1 MSGNSDN
8 KMIEEKQLSSDSND
22 QASVNGNETPGK
34 GPANGGAGQQDTR
47 ADETPE
53 ENIQEDADQS
63 VEKLMQEI
71 EVLKK
76 LADEHKDNAL
86 RARADLENMRKRTI
100 RDVENAH
107 KYALE
112 KFVDELLPVL
122 DSLELGI
129 SASNT
134 AEDIESLRE
143 GMDLTCK
150 KFASTLEK
158 FGVKVIDP
166 QGEKFNPELHEAVTM
181 QEQEGMAPGTVISV
195 MQKGYELNGRLVR
208 PAMVMVAK

>member
-166 QGEKFNPELHEAVTM
+166 QGEKFNPELHEAVSM

>member
-22 QASVNGNETPGK
+22 QASVNGNETPGE

-166 QGEKFNPELHEAVTM
+166 QGEKFNPELHEAVSM

>member
-1 MSGNSDN
+1 MSGNSEN
-8 KMIEEKQLSSDSND
+8 KMVKEKQPSSDSND
-22 QASVNGNETPGK
+22 QASVNENETPSE

-166 QGEKFNPELHEAVTM
+166 QGEKFNPELHEAVSM

>member
-22 QASVNGNETPGK
+22 QASVNENETLGE
-34 GPANGGAGQQDTR
+34 GPANGKAGQQDTR

-53 ENIQEDADQS
+53 ENIHEDADQS

-129 SASNT
+129 SASST

-166 QGEKFNPELHEAVTM
+166 QGEKFNPELHEAVSM

>member
-1 MSGNSDN
+1 MV
-8 KMIEEKQLSSDSND
+8 KEKQPSSDSND
-22 QASVNGNETPGK
+22 QASVNENDTLSV
-34 GPANGGAGQQDTR
+34 GPANDGAGQQDTR

-63 VEKLMQEI
+63 VEKLMQKI

-76 LADEHKDNAL
+76 LANEHKDNAL

-100 RDVENAH
+100 RDIENAH
-107 KYALE
+107 KYALK

-134 AEDIESLRE
+134 AEDIESLKE

-166 QGEKFNPELHEAVTM
+166 QGEKFNPELHEAVSM